1 MIKHTQTIHRQF
13 AKELLSV
20 WPFCG
25 IGAQRV
31 NAIDL
36 TIVIL
41 RNFVLK
47 RQNNTNNWVQLQWI
61 RERKSTKNDLILIR
75 SHTNSRKS
83 KSVSERPSNYKTAQ
97 NSFDFKHWLTTMT
110 AVHTFP
116 DFSSTSGGKTEVLLF
131 CIALQFLETLW
142 NNVKKAFQKSCLK
155 MKIN

>member
-47 RQNNTNNWVQLQWI
+47 RQNNNNNWVQLQWI

-116 DFSSTSGGKTEVLLF
+116 DFSSTSGGKT
-131 CIALQFLETLW
+131 ASATFLHCFAISRDI
-142 NNVKKAFQKSCLK
+142 VK
-155 MKIN
+155 

>member
-1 MIKHTQTIHRQF
+1 MQVENATRLLAGNYFRALFTTSYSFKRQPHKMIKHTQTIHRQF

-47 RQNNTNNWVQLQWI
+47 HQNNTNNWVQLQ
-61 RERKSTKNDLILIR
+61 
-75 SHTNSRKS
+75 
-83 KSVSERPSNYKTAQ
+83 
-97 NSFDFKHWLTTMT
+97 
-110 AVHTFP
+110 
-116 DFSSTSGGKTEVLLF
+116 
-131 CIALQFLETLW
+131 
-142 NNVKKAFQKSCLK
+142 
-155 MKIN
+155 